1 MFWRFLGCGLVAW
14 QALASPQALTYT
26 DPSATTPR
34 PVHAHVVQ
42 VNLSVPGV
50 RVMLTPPGGDRE
62 TVRQTT
68 ADFVRASHAQA
79 GINGHFFLPFPSP
92 DSSAWLIGLAASD
105 GRVYSACEIPEQGYA
120 IVADAPAINID
131 PDNHASVVHC
141 DPATADRTRVREN
154 VRLWTTIAGSAQ
166 IVTDGAI
173 TIPVYRDASHPDGAL
188 VPGGPSNY
196 SNAKSW
202 YDVVTARSAIGISQ
216 DGRTLTLFTVDV
228 RGGSNGM
235 NVHEVAEW
243 LTERYGV
250 WQALNIDG
258 GGSTSL
264 AMADPVTGDVRL
276 VNASSD
282 NPAGRSVGS
291 SLIVFAPHA
300 K

>member
-1 MFWRFLGCGLVAW
+1 
-14 QALASPQALTYT
+14 
-26 DPSATTPR
+26 
-34 PVHAHVVQ
+34 
-42 VNLSVPGV
+42 
-50 RVMLTPPGGDRE
+50 ML
-62 TVRQTT
+62 
-68 ADFVRASHAQA
+68 
-79 GINGHFFLPFPSP
+79 I
-92 DSSAWLIGLAASD
+92 
-105 GRVYSACEIPEQGYA
+105 
-120 IVADAPAINID
+120 
-131 PDNHASVVHC
+131 C
-141 DPATADRTRVREN
+141 DPTAADRARVREN

-173 TIPVYRDASHPDGAL
+173 TIPVYRDETHPDGAL

-202 YDVVTARSAIGISQ
+202 YDVVTARSAIGISR

-235 NVHEVAEW
+235 NVREVAEW
-243 LTERYGV
+243 LIGKYSV

-264 AMADPVTGDVRL
+264 AMADPATGEVRL

-291 SLIVFAPHA
+291 SLIVFAPPA